1 MEPEK
6 MMAIVKTKKERGAE
20 YKEVPM
26 PEPGPEDVLVRVHAA
41 AICGTDIHIYQWNKW
56 AQENF
61 DRSFSKIPRIMG
73 HEFSGEIVQT
83 GELVKNV
90 QVGQRVACETHIP
103 CGHCYQCRTGDTYN
117 CLNITRFKDGIY
129 ADYAV
134 VPAKNLVILPD
145 TMTYDQAAV
154 MEPFSVA
161 THGASMVRMVGDTV
175 MVMGCGPIGLFVIK
189 VSKAMGASYIYASD
203 ISGYRRNLALESGAA
218 ETFDPSQCDVVKE
231 VKMRTEGL
239 GCGTVFDT
247 SGNVEAINQ
256 GFKILRKCG
265 SMVMIGLPSRTLSFE
280 DAGNDIVWKAAKIYG
295 IHGREILTSWEISK
309 GLIGSGAVNIDHLLT
324 HRFKFSEYQSAFELA
339 EKGMTGK
346 VILYPDRICESG
358 E

>member
-1 MEPEK
+1 MEIKK
-6 MMAIVKTKKERGAE
+6 MMKAIVKTKRESGAE
-20 YKEVPM
+20 YKDVPV
-26 PEPGPEDVLVRVHAA
+26 PEPNPDEVLIKVHAA
-41 AICGTDIHIYQWNKW
+41 AICGTDIHIYKWNKW

-61 DRSFSKIPRIMG
+61 ERSFSPVPRIMG
-73 HEFSGEIVQT
+73 HEFSGEV
-83 GELVKNV
+83 VKKGV
-90 QVGQRVACETHIP
+90 LAESIEIGQRVACETHIP

-117 CLNITRFKDGIY
+117 CQNIRRFRDGIY
-129 ADYAV
+129 GEYAV
-134 VPAKNLVILPD
+134 VPAKNLVLLPD

-161 THGASMVRMVGDTV
+161 THGASMVSMVGDTV
-175 MVMGCGPIGLFVIK
+175 MVMGCGPIGLFIIK
-189 VSKAMGASYIYASD
+189 IARAMGASYIYASD
-203 ISGYRRNLALESGAA
+203 ISDYRRKLALDSGANQVFNPT
-218 ETFDPSQCDVVKE
+218 ECDVVE
-231 VKMRTEGL
+231 CVKKLTASL

-247 SGNVEAINQ
+247 SGNVDAIKQ

-265 SMVMIGLPSRTLSFE
+265 NMVMIGLPSKTLSFE

-295 IHGREILTSWEISK
+295 IHGREILKSWEISK

-324 HRFKFSEYQSAFELA
+324 HRFPFSQYETAFELA

-346 VILYPDRICESG
+346 VILYPDNIEM